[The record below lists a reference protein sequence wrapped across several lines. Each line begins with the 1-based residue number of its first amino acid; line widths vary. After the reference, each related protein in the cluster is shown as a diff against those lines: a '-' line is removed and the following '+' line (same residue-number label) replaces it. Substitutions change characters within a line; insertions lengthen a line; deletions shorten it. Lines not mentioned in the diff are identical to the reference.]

1 MVDKITNILKETL
14 VQGSGFILKDKTVL
28 SANIPSEI
36 KQLSN
41 SSKEMKSSGGE
52 SHTVLHKTGSDF
64 RRQPGGLASS
74 SAYVEKTRSEL
85 ASSDSLLSRP
95 GVGQTSKT
103 ESCSV
108 QKKARTELLD
118 QLNQE

>member
-14 VQGSGFILKDKTVL
+14 VQGSGFMLKDKTVL

-36 KQLSN
+36 KQLSS
-41 SSKEMKSSGGE
+41 SSKVMKSSGEE
-52 SHTVLHKTGSDF
+52 SHSVSHKTGSDF
-64 RRQPGGLASS
+64 RTQPGGLASS
-74 SAYVEKTRSEL
+74 SAFVEKTRSEL
-85 ASSDSLLSRP
+85 ASSDSLMSRT